1 MTTSKTLYMRF
12 GNDEGEKVI
21 VALPDPV
28 DNADAENVSTV
39 MDVVLSK
46 QVLLAKDG
54 SKLTVALSAMIRT
67 VEEQDLF

>member
-12 GNDEGEKVI
+12 GNDEGEKVT

-67 VEEQDLF
+67 GEEQDLF

>member
-12 GNDEGEKVI
+12 GNDEGEKVT

-67 VEEQDLF
+67 VEEQELF

>member
-12 GNDEGEKVI
+12 GNDEGEKVT

-67 VEEQDLF
+67 V

>member
-12 GNDEGEKVI
+12 GNDEGEKVT